1 LAFFVVV
8 VFFFLFLVVFGW
20 LVDWLVC
27 YSLQPVVQAE
37 LVTPNKKQQ
46 RQLAWQIQL
55 NWVIARQLVPEDL
68 NAVRQ
73 LIAWS

>member
-1 LAFFVVV
+1 MADRQFSFQDPS
-8 VFFFLFLVVFGW
+8 VFGW

-27 YSLQPVVQAE
+27 YSLQSVVQAE

-55 NWVIARQLVPEDL
+55 N
-68 NAVRQ
+68 
-73 LIAWS
+73 

>member
-1 LAFFVVV
+1 MVWFGLVVV
-8 VFFFLFLVVFGW
+8 VVLLMLLLLGLLVGW

-55 NWVIARQLVPEDL
+55 N
-68 NAVRQ
+68 
-73 LIAWS
+73 